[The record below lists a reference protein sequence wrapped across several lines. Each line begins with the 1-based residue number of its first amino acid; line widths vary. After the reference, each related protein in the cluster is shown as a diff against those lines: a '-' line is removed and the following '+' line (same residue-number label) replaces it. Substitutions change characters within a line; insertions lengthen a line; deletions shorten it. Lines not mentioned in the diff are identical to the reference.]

1 MTIPHNYSRLK
12 IVIIPVI
19 LITIIS
25 LRMSDYLSFKR
36 QPYLSLNYCPI
47 ERSFIYK
54 NIMINLPSSYPTQNC
69 YLVQGTKNLDKY
81 GRLTLASIKIAPLP
95 NPSLTLK
102 TKFKI
107 ESLAFKTRDRLS
119 LVFKRNLPEPQ
130 VSLLSG
136 IVLGS
141 KSKLEKGLYQKLQ
154 DTGMLH
160 VVVASGYNLT
170 VISQHPVDFL
180 SWWISRKPAL
190 IAGWILIWS
199 YAFISGAQP
208 PIIRAVL
215 IVSLV
220 YLAQFL
226 GKKFNTPRALL
237 AVFII
242 MVLWDPSL
250 VENISFQL
258 SFGAMTGILLFSPL
272 IAQRIKLPIVSSV
285 LAESLGSQLVVLP
298 IIAWHFSRISPLSP
312 LINILLL
319 PMVPFIT
326 QIGLI
331 SLAVSIVKPLSI
343 LLIYLSFPLLH
354 IFLKVID
361 YFSAFSFASLE
372 VKINVWLI
380 LGYLLLLLY
389 VLRKTIWIK
398 QDKNDKIH
406 P

>member
-12 IVIIPVI
+12 IIVISIVI
-19 LITIIS
+19 ITIIS
-25 LRMSDYLSFKR
+25 LRMSGYLSFKR
-36 QPYLSLNYCPI
+36 RSHLSFNYCPI
-47 ERSFIYK
+47 ERSFTYK
-54 NIMINLPSSYPTQNC
+54 NVVINLPSSYPTQNC
-69 YLVQGTKNLDKY
+69 YLIQGTKNLDEH
-81 GRLTLASIKIAPLP
+81 GRLILTSIKIVPLS
-95 NPSLTLK
+95 NPSLALK
-102 TKFKI
+102 TKLKI
-107 ESLAFKTRDRLS
+107 ESLALKARDRLS
-119 LVFKRNLPEPQ
+119 LVFKSNLPEPQ
-130 VSLLSG
+130 ASLLSG

-170 VISQHPVDFL
+170 VISQHPVNFL
-180 SWWISRKPAL
+180 SWWIGRKPAL
-190 IAGWILIWS
+190 IAGWILIWT

-208 PIIRAVL
+208 PIIRAAL

-226 GKKFNTPRALL
+226 GKKFSTSRALT
-237 AVFII
+237 AVFIM
-242 MVLWDPSL
+242 MVIWDPSL
-250 VENISFQL
+250 LENISFQL
-258 SFGAMTGILLFSPL
+258 SFGAITGILLFSSL
-272 IAQRIKLPIVSSV
+272 IAQKIKLPILNSV

-312 LINILLL
+312 IINILLL
-319 PMVPFIT
+319 PFVPFIT

-331 SLAVSIVKPLSI
+331 SLAVSFIKPLSI

-361 YFSAFSFASLE
+361 YFSAFPFASME
-372 VKINVWLI
+372 IKINVWLI

-389 VLRKTIWIK
+389 FLRKTIWIK
-398 QDKNDKIH
+398 QTKNDKIH

>member
-1 MTIPHNYSRLK
+1 
-12 IVIIPVI
+12 
-19 LITIIS
+19 
-25 LRMSDYLSFKR
+25 
-36 QPYLSLNYCPI
+36 
-47 ERSFIYK
+47 
-54 NIMINLPSSYPTQNC
+54 
-69 YLVQGTKNLDKY
+69 VQGTKNLDKY

-130 VSLLSG
+130 ASLLSG

-237 AVFII
+237 AVFIT